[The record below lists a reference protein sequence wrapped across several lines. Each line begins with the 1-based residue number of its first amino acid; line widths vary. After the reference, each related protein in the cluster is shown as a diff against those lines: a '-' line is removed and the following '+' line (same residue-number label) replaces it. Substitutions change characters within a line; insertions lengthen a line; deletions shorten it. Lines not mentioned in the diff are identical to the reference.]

1 MFVMHFECV
10 LVHGG
15 CAICIAS
22 FPRLS
27 KLLVK
32 PGMMWPLR
40 ASSVGIAGMA
50 RTAAPV
56 EDIISPVAVL
66 IDVLG
71 ALTLML
77 SSGAC
82 GVK

>member
-1 MFVMHFECV
+1 MHAV
-10 LVHGG
+10 QSASH
-15 CAICIAS
+15 S

-32 PGMMWPLR
+32 LGMMWLVC
-40 ASSVGIAGMA
+40 AWMDGMARIA

-56 EDIISPVAVL
+56 KVLVSPVAVL
-66 IDVLG
+66 IAVLG

-77 SSGAC
+77 SSGAVC
-82 GVK
+82 VK